1 MATSPSMNTARS
13 ARFCRPASA
22 ALVATLSLCCSSTT
36 LAAPTEAT
44 DRVIVQWRSSP
55 GSQTEAQFDTDLR
68 ASGRR
73 AGVTVRAHRTLG
85 GRLHVVQ
92 LDGVKEGA
100 ALEAVLTTL
109 RSDPQVTL
117 AEPDRHVHVHATT
130 PGDPGYAKQ
139 WYLQAQ
145 EIAAIRA
152 NNGWDFTKG
161 LNAVTSAPVVV
172 AVLDTGVRFDHP
184 DLRRAAAGGKL
195 LPGYDFVSA
204 DKAGVFASANDGDGW
219 DADPSDPGDFVSAAD
234 LANQIYAG
242 KKCGGGTNN
251 DQPTSSSWH
260 GTRVSG
266 MIGADTNNGVGIA
279 GAGYNVRILP
289 VRVLGKCGGYDSDV
303 IAGMYWAAGL
313 SIPPPLLAGTPAV
326 NPNPAQ
332 VINLSLGGTGSCPA
346 AYSTVMQDLT
356 AKGVVVV
363 ASAGNEGAA
372 VDAPANCAG
381 VLGVAGLRHIGTK
394 VGYSNLGPE
403 VGIAAPAGNCVLT
416 GAGDPCLFS
425 LDTTT
430 DSGTTDPAGPAYTDQ
445 YRSNVGTSFSAPLAA
460 ATAALVMAAN
470 PVLTPAQVIARIK
483 SSARAFPTT
492 STTTPAPPACHVPV
506 DSKDLQVSECI
517 CAAGIC
523 GAGMLDTAAA
533 IVLAAKPTAV
543 ANSINNAVA
552 GQSSSL
558 DGSASTA
565 VAGHRITNYLWT
577 VAGNPAGA
585 TATLTSASSAKAS
598 VVVNQAGTYTLRLT
612 VTDDFALTD
621 SVDLTLVASAAPTP
635 PSSGS
640 SSSGGGGSVSP
651 WLLLLF
657 GALVLLR
664 LRSAYRNGKTSWI

>member
-1 MATSPSMNTARS
+1 MNS
-13 ARFCRPASA
+13 ARLAHLGRQASA
-22 ALVATLSLCCSSTT
+22 VLAATLALCASLTVQ
-36 LAAPTEAT
+36 AVEADAT
-44 DRVIVQWRSSP
+44 DRVIVQWRSASGP
-55 GSQTEAQFDTDLR
+55 QSDQQFDSELR
-68 ASGRR
+68 ASSRR
-73 AGVTVRAHRTLG
+73 AGVAVRAHRLLG
-85 GRLHVVQ
+85 GNLHVVQ
-92 LDGVKEGA
+92 LDGVKQGV
-100 ALEAVLTTL
+100 ALEQVLANL
-109 RSDPQVTL
+109 RSDPQVAL
-117 AEPDRHVHVHATT
+117 AEPDRHVQSHTTT

-195 LPGYDFVSA
+195 LAGYDFVSA
-204 DKAGVFASANDGDGW
+204 DKPGVFTSANDGDGW
-219 DADPSDPGDFVSAAD
+219 DDDPSDPGDFVSAAD
-234 LANQIYAG
+234 LANPIYAG

-251 DQPTSSSWH
+251 DQPTNSSWH

-279 GAGYNVRILP
+279 GAGYSVRILP

-313 SIPPPLLAGTPAV
+313 NIPTPLLAGTPAT

-332 VINLSLGGTGSCPA
+332 VINLSLGGTGACTA
-346 AYSTVMQDLT
+346 AYNTVMQDLT

-394 VGYSNLGPE
+394 VGYSNLGTE

-430 DSGTTDPAGPAYTDQ
+430 DSGTTVPLGPAYTDQ
-445 YRSNVGTSFSAPLAA
+445 YRNNVGTSFSAPLAA

-470 PVLTPAQVIARIK
+470 PMLTAPQVIARIK

-492 STTTPAPPACHVPV
+492 STTTPTPPACHLPV
-506 DSKDLQVSECI
+506 DSKDIQTSECL
-517 CAAGIC
+517 CTAGVC

-533 IVLAAKPTAV
+533 VALATKPTAV
-543 ANSINNAVA
+543 VTGSSSVAA
-552 GQSSSL
+552 GQSATL

-565 VAGHRITNYLWT
+565 VAGHRLVSYLWS
-577 VAGNPAGA
+577 VAGSPVGA
-585 TATLTSASSAKAS
+585 TATLTNATSAKAS
-598 VVVNQAGTYTLRLT
+598 VVATQAGTYTLRLT
-612 VTDDFALTD
+612 ITDDFALTD
-621 SVDLTLVASAAPTP
+621 SVDLMLVATATSTTP
-635 PSSGS
+635 GGGG
-640 SSSGGGGSVSP
+640 SSGGGGSLSP
-651 WLLLLF
+651 WLLLLL
-657 GALVLLR
+657 GMLALLR
-664 LRSAYRNGKTSWI
+664 LRKTTLAGKTSWT